1 MPNNLALSCE
11 QAMSVFFCHRL
22 KRILGDASSQYCPC
36 GESRHHSVATK
47 ITNLNL
53 FPAGSVSGGG
63 GSMGL
68 TGVSSGRGRGV
79 HSLPGVSHLGNEPVG
94 VVGGVGG
101 RLDPAAGQGN
111 GERASDIAGS
121 VLGLGLS
128 EVGLTVVVGHAIF
141 IGVRL
146 GDLLHD
152 DGGGRVLGGGDGHKG
167 KGRYQLHHL
176 GTGDLTPRW
185 VCWFASMSFFLY
197 IVYELLVGLAAA

>member
-63 GSMGL
+63 GGMGL

-94 VVGGVGG
+94 CLSS
-101 RLDPAAGQGN
+101 RN
-111 GERASDIAGS
+111 GTHGPDSIVERALS
-121 VLGLGLS
+121 VSTCASSGGTKNPPRKIWPVLS
-128 EVGLTVVVGHAIF
+128 M
-141 IGVRL
+141 VRWTCCRL
-146 GDLLHD
+146 FPLRCSLMKHSVQN
-152 DGGGRVLGGGDGHKG
+152 RSTQSSHNTEALKYSHSRQTKPLIT
-167 KGRYQLHHL
+167 RL
-176 GTGDLTPRW
+176 R
-185 VCWFASMSFFLY
+185 
-197 IVYELLVGLAAA
+197 